1 MPAISTD
8 RRHLLSLESLSAD
21 EILLL
26 LEVASS
32 FAEAAT
38 GRETPSTT
46 LKGKIIA
53 NLFFEDSTRTRSSFT
68 IASKRL
74 AAQTID
80 LVGSTSSVNKGESL
94 IDTAK
99 TIEAMGVDLLVVRS
113 REAGAPAQIASEV
126 KCSVINAGDGSHE
139 HPTQGLLDL
148 LTIQQR
154 FGNDLSGK
162 TVAIVGDILNSRVAR
177 SAIHGLTKL
186 GVNVQL
192 VGPSNL
198 VPKTFEY
205 IATGP
210 GSVEVSYDLDAVLPS
225 LDVIMML
232 RVQFE
237 RQHGNAITSD
247 YRCQYALT
255 VDRAHKLSPDAIVM
269 HPGPMNRGLEID
281 SEVADDPDRSVIFQ
295 QVSNGVA
302 VRMAVLTRC
311 LGGS

>member
-32 FAEAAT
+32 FTEAAA

-46 LKGKIIA
+46 LDGKIIA
-53 NLFFEDSTRTRSSFT
+53 NLFFEDSTRTRSSFS
-68 IASKRL
+68 IAAKRL

-99 TIEAMGVDLLVVRS
+99 TIEAMGVDLLVIRT
-113 REAGAPAQIASEV
+113 RDAGAPTQIAREV
-126 KCSVINAGDGSHE
+126 ECSVINAGDGSHE

-186 GVNVQL
+186 GVNVHL
-192 VGPSNL
+192 VGPTNL
-198 VPKTFEY
+198 VPKTFEQ

-210 GSVEVSYDLDAVLPS
+210 GRVEVSYDLDAVLPS
-225 LDVIMML
+225 LDAIMML

-237 RQHGNAITSD
+237 RQRSNAITSD

-255 VDRAHKLSPDAIVM
+255 VDRAYKLPPDAIVM

-302 VRMAVLTRC
+302 VRMAALTRC

>member
-1 MPAISTD
+1 MPATTTD

-26 LEVASS
+26 LDVSS
-32 FAEAAT
+32 RFIEAAA
-38 GRETPSTT
+38 GRETPSAT
-46 LKGKIIA
+46 LDGKIVA

-68 IASKRL
+68 IAAKRL
-74 AAQTID
+74 AAHTID
-80 LVGSTSSVNKGESL
+80 LVGSTSSINKGESL

-99 TIEAMGVDLLVVRS
+99 TIEAMGVDILVIRS
-113 REAGAPAQIASEV
+113 RESGAAAQIAREV
-126 KCSVINAGDGSHE
+126 KCSVINAGDGCHE

-154 FGNDLSGK
+154 FGSDLTGK
-162 TVAIVGDILNSRVAR
+162 NIAIVGDILNSRVAR

-186 GVNVQL
+186 GVNVHL

-198 VPKTFEY
+198 VPMTFEQ
-205 IATGP
+205 ITTGP
-210 GSVEVSYDLDAVLPS
+210 GQVQVSYDLDAVLPS
-225 LDVIMML
+225 LDAIMML

-237 RQHGNAITSD
+237 RQRGSAITSD
-247 YRCQYALT
+247 YRSQFALT
-255 VDRAHKLSPDAIVM
+255 IDRASKLPQNAIIM

-281 SEVADDPDRSVIFQ
+281 SEVADDPDRSVILQ

-302 VRMAVLTRC
+302 VRMAALTRC
-311 LGGS
+311 LGSN

>member
-32 FAEAAT
+32 FTEAAA
-38 GRETPSTT
+38 GRVTPSTK
-46 LKGKIIA
+46 LDGKIIA

-68 IASKRL
+68 VAATRL
-74 AAQTID
+74 SAQTLD
-80 LVGSTSSVNKGESL
+80 LVGSTSSVSKGESL
-94 IDTAK
+94 IDTAR
-99 TIEAMGVDLLVVRS
+99 TIEAMGVDLLVVRT
-113 REAGAPAQIASEV
+113 REAGAPAQIAREV
-126 KCSVINAGDGSHE
+126 ECSVINAGDGSHE

-154 FGNDLSGK
+154 FGNDLTGK
-162 TVAIVGDILNSRVAR
+162 TIAIVGDVLNSRVAR

-186 GVNVQL
+186 GVNVHL
-192 VGPSNL
+192 VGPTNL
-198 VPKTFEY
+198 VPKTFEQ

-225 LDVIMML
+225 LDAIMML

-237 RQHGNAITSD
+237 RQRGNAITSD
-247 YRCQYALT
+247 YRSQYALT
-255 VDRAHKLSPDAIVM
+255 VDRARKLPPDAIVM